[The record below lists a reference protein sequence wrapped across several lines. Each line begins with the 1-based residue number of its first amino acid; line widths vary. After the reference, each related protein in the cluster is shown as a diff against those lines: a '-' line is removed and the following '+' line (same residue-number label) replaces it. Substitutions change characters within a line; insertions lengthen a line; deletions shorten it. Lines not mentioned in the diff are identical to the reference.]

1 MKKFILSVSAVALMT
16 IVSFSKDKA
25 CSCNDGGDSI
35 AKSTISTYQSTGAL
49 GSEVGCNSAN
59 TAVKNIS
66 SKASC
71 SWS

>member
-1 MKKFILSVSAVALMT
+1 MKKIILSICAVSFMA
-16 IVSFSKDKA
+16 IVSCSKDKA
-25 CSCNDGGDSI
+25 CSCNDGGDST